1 MKMKAIRKLFPTT
14 ELFPFQLVYKDTKTP
29 QSELPNHLH
38 DWYEIVYVYSG
49 KGMFFIDTAFYE
61 MKAGDVFLIPKDTIH
76 RAMPD
81 KNDPVTSS
89 ILFFSPLVIQNVSLG
104 EAFALPALFEN
115 VRNGKLYRL
124 PLEQHCQHMLQQHI
138 ESMREELTQN
148 KMGNRFAV
156 RLTLHR
162 IILELSRVGLM
173 EFKMTEVPVPSGM
186 HWLKEILLHLES
198 NLSGNLTLS
207 ALAHEALVSPEHFSR
222 VFKQMTGM
230 NLTAYI
236 HTKRIIKAKNLL
248 IETTLA
254 IPIVAEQC
262 GFEGLPHFHRIFKK
276 YTGYTPAAFR
286 RESQSY

>member
-1 MKMKAIRKLFPTT
+1 MKAMRKLFPNS
-14 ELFPFQLVYKDTKTP
+14 ELFPFQLIYKDTKSP
-29 QSELPNHLH
+29 QSELPNHFH

-81 KNDPVTSS
+81 KHDPVTSS
-89 ILFFSPLVIQNVSLG
+89 ILFFSPLVIQNVPLG
-104 EAFALPALFEN
+104 EAFDLPAFFES
-115 VRNGKLYRL
+115 VRKGKLYRP
-124 PLEQHCQHMLQQHI
+124 PLDRHNQTMLRRHI
-138 ESMREELTQN
+138 ETIREELAQS
-148 KMGNRFAV
+148 KQGYRFAA

-162 IILELSRVGLM
+162 IILEISRMGIMDFTV
-173 EFKMTEVPVPSGM
+173 TEASMPNGAP
-186 HWLKEILLHLES
+186 WLKEILLHMEN
-198 NLSGNLTLS
+198 NLSGHLTLS

-236 HTKRIIKAKNLL
+236 HTKRIIKARNLL

-254 IPIVAEQC
+254 IPIVAEHC
-262 GFEGLPHFHRIFKK
+262 GFESLPHFHRTFKK
-276 YTGYTPAAFR
+276 YTGQTPAAFR
-286 RESQSY
+286 KESQR

>member
-1 MKMKAIRKLFPTT
+1 MKAIRKLFPKT
-14 ELFPFQLVYKDTKTP
+14 ELFPFQLVYKDTKSP

-81 KNDPVTSS
+81 KHDPVTSS

-104 EAFALPALFEN
+104 EAFALPALFESA
-115 VRNGKLYRL
+115 RNGKQYRL
-124 PLEQHCQHMLQQHI
+124 PLEQHNQSMLRQHI
-138 ESMREELTQN
+138 ETIREELTQY
-148 KMGNRFAV
+148 KQGHRFAA

-162 IILELSRVGLM
+162 IILELSRIGPM
-173 EFKMTEVPVPSGM
+173 EFKITEAPMPSGTP
-186 HWLKEILLHLES
+186 WLKEILLHMES

-230 NLTAYI
+230 NLTEYI

-262 GFEGLPHFHRIFKK
+262 GFESMPHFHRTFKK
-276 YTGYTPAAFR
+276 YTGHTPAAFR
-286 RESQSY
+286 KESQRY